1 VPEATAR
8 SGVTLSAAM
17 RRLILC
23 EIALPTVLLVFGIYH
38 GFVQT
43 LYRAGILHTD
53 SFLGIDYYQGLT
65 LHGVINAIV
74 FTTLFAVAF
83 GNALIA
89 RFLGREPHAGVAWLS
104 FLIMVV
110 GTLLAAFA
118 MFTGRASVLY
128 TFYPPLQAHPTFY
141 IGAALIVIGSWI
153 GFFNWI
159 PVQLAWRRSNPAAKT
174 PLAVVG
180 IFSAFIVWLIAT
192 VPLAYE
198 VIVMLIPWSL
208 GWVAEINVLLARTLF
223 WFFGHPLV
231 YFWLIPAYVMYYVM
245 LPRLAGGKLFS
256 DFAGRL
262 VFMLFIVLSAPVGLH
277 HQLGDPGIGTSW
289 KWLHT
294 ILTYGVAVPSLIT
307 AFTLAASLEYAGREN
322 GGRGLFGWWAKL
334 PYLDR
339 ERWLFPYLFVGLI
352 LFFFGGITGIV
363 NASYN
368 VNNVVHNTA
377 WVPAHFHTTV
387 GGPTLLAFIGMSL
400 HLVAKLGGK
409 SVRLRSLNVA
419 VPYLWL
425 IGVVLF
431 STAMSIT
438 GIDGEP
444 RRTNL
449 GLTYTNPDSPL
460 FVAKWW
466 SLGKVSAAGGA
477 LMLASMLGYFAVFFS
492 TLLSKRCEEPSLD
505 FPVAEVYH
513 DEPAGFVANFR
524 PWVIAAVVLVVLVYI
539 PPLYDV
545 LRATFSGSVG
555 FSPD

>member
-1 VPEATAR
+1 
-8 SGVTLSAAM
+8 M
-17 RRLILC
+17 RRLVLC
-23 EIALPTVLLVFGIYH
+23 EIVLPTVLLVFGIYH

-53 SFLGIDYYQGLT
+53 SFLGIGYYQGLT

-89 RFLGREPHAGVAWLS
+89 RFLGREPNAGVAWLS
-104 FLIMVV
+104 FLTMVV

-141 IGAALIVIGSWI
+141 IGAALIVVGSWI
-153 GFFNWI
+153 GFFSWI
-159 PVQLAWRRSNPAAKT
+159 PVQLAWRRENPGSKT

-231 YFWLIPAYVMYYVM
+231 YFWLLPAYVMYYVM

-277 HQLGDPGIGTSW
+277 HQFGDPGIGESW
-289 KWLHT
+289 KWLHA

-307 AFTLAASLEYAGREN
+307 AFTVAASLEYAGRAN

-339 ERWLFPYLFVGLI
+339 ERWLFAYLFVGLV

-363 NASYN
+363 NASYSM
-368 VNNVVHNTA
+368 NNVVHNTA
-377 WVPAHFHTTV
+377 WVPAHFHTTI
-387 GGPTLLAFIGMSL
+387 GGPTLLAFTGMSL

-449 GLTYTNPDSPL
+449 GLTYTNPDSEL

-466 SLGKVSAAGGA
+466 TLGKISAAGGT
-477 LMLASMLGYFAVFFS
+477 LMLVSMLGYFAVFFT

-505 FPVAEVYH
+505 FPVAEAYH
-513 DEPAGFVANFR
+513 DEPAGFVASFR
-524 PWVIAAVVLVVLVYI
+524 PWVIAAVVLVILVYI
-539 PPLYDV
+539 PPVYDV
-545 LRATFSGSVG
+545 LRATFSGSAG